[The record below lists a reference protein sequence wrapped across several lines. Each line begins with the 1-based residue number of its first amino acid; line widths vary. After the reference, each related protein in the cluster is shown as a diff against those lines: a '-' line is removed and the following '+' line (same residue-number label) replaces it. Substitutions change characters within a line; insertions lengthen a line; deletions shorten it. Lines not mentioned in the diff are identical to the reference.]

1 METEIIKT
9 DNPNIL
15 IERTVIDREI
25 NIGDLITEKEF
36 RIAHSRQIQD
46 KLNRLLL
53 LDVPEEF
60 NSIKENQIL
69 EFQEMLTYDSNIINN
84 INIWLSL

>member
-36 RIAHSRQIQD
+36 RI
-46 KLNRLLL
+46 K
-53 LDVPEEF
+53 
-60 NSIKENQIL
+60 
-69 EFQEMLTYDSNIINN
+69 
-84 INIWLSL
+84 

>member
-36 RIAHSRQIQD
+36 RIIHSRQIQD